1 MTWLYLMKNKG
12 DVGGIFKAFYHM
24 VYAQYSLH
32 VKVLRLDN
40 GGELEDN
47 NKLPHN
53 ILPHNITDI
62 PEVSTHSKIIE
73 PSYMLP
79 PRQNRGKPPDRYS
92 SEGKVRYSIS
102 NYVSTH
108 RLSPKYSAFVQKMET
123 IKIPT
128 RLEEALKDS
137 KWREVMQVEMEALQ
151 KNNTSSVVPLPK
163 GKKSMGCKWV
173 FTIKHKADGTID
185 RYKARL
191 VAKGFTQTF
200 GVDYQETFAHV
211 AKMNTI
217 RVFLSSCC
225 EP

>member
-1 MTWLYLMKNKG
+1 
-12 DVGGIFKAFYHM
+12 
-24 VYAQYSLH
+24 
-32 VKVLRLDN
+32 
-40 GGELEDN
+40 
-47 NKLPHN
+47 
-53 ILPHNITDI
+53 
-62 PEVSTHSKIIE
+62 
-73 PSYMLP
+73 MLP

-108 RLSPKYSAFVQKMET
+108 RLSPKYGAFVQKMET

-128 RLEEALKDS
+128 RVEEALKVS

-151 KNNTSSVVPLPK
+151 KNNTSSVVPLSK
-163 GKKSMGCKWV
+163 GKKSVGCKWV

-191 VAKGFTQTF
+191 VAKGFTETF

-217 RVFLSSCC
+217 RVFLSLAANHEWPLRQFDVKNAFLHGDLEVYMGIPPGYGAANSSGKVCRLRKSLYGLK
-225 EP
+225 